1 MDPRR
6 AIPALAA
13 LAGLCLV
20 VTAAVTWA
28 RSVEGPDTEPAN
40 TVTTAGEASDREAP
54 VSPSVRAARVLR
66 DWDARRAAAWAS
78 GDASGLS
85 ALYAAG
91 SGAGRAD
98 VDHLRRWTRRGL
110 VVRGLT
116 TQVLSL
122 RVLDSTADRLSLLV
136 TDRVA
141 GGVAVRRGAAGERS
155 AGERSAPAAAAL
167 PVDRASTRVVRL
179 VRRGSTWLVEEAEA
193 HPRAA
198 ASTSRTFSSSKS

>member
-6 AIPALAA
+6 AIPALAV

-28 RSVEGPDTEPAN
+28 RSVEGPDT
-40 TVTTAGEASDREAP
+40 TVTTAGEATDREAP
-54 VSPSVRAARVLR
+54 VNPSARAARVLR
-66 DWDARRAAAWAS
+66 DWDARRAAAWAR
-78 GDASGLS
+78 GDESGLS

-98 VDHLRRWTRRGL
+98 VGHLRRWTRRGL
-110 VVRGLT
+110 VVRDLT

-122 RVLDSTADRLSLLV
+122 RVLDSTQDRLSLLV
-136 TDRVA
+136 TDRVV
-141 GGVAVRRGAAGERS
+141 GGVAARRGAVGEES
-155 AGERSAPAAAAL
+155 ESEAVPL

-179 VRRGSTWLVEEAEA
+179 VRRGGTWLVEEAEA